1 MRQGR
6 ETLDIDLEP
15 GKIFDEAQETAK
27 IVSRDVTMYKTLE
40 AEHLRHQWPSLA
52 AVHNLKS

>member
-40 AEHLRHQWPSLA
+40 AEHFNISGHR
-52 AVHNLKS
+52 